1 MMQQMENEKMELLD
15 AYVRGKLSREERYKV
30 QERMLRDEQFRLEV
44 EAHEKLVGSIKA
56 YGDRAEAM
64 ARLASIDKEFFTDS
78 ESTGKVGKKITPPR
92 KSAFK
97 KYWPMAAVAASVA
110 LVSIVGTLLMTK
122 SLASDLETK
131 QTAIYK
137 ELRKNFE
144 QIQRSQSRMMENIAR
159 STEKPVPPGRYGGSG
174 FLVSANGYV
183 VTSHHVVVGADS
195 VYIEN
200 PLFGPLKTS
209 VVLSDDT
216 NDIAILR
223 IEDPSFH
230 APRPLSFLVSSTE
243 AHLGEEV
250 FTLGF
255 PREDIVFGE
264 GSISALTG
272 FRQNPNSYQI
282 SVPVNPGNSGGPLFN
297 ERGDLVGIISGIQ
310 TETTGAAF
318 AIKSSVL
325 LNVIEGIPADSVHQP
340 LVLPRQN
347 QLKQLSRVERV
358 KKWKDNVFVVRVYAR
373 K

>member
-1 MMQQMENEKMELLD
+1 MENEKLELLD
-15 AYVRGKLSREERYKV
+15 AYVNGKLSREESYRI

-44 EAHEKLVGSIKA
+44 EAHEKLVHGIKA
-56 YGDRAEAM
+56 YGERIETM
-64 ARLASIDKEFFTDS
+64 ARLATFDKELSANPSRS
-78 ESTGKVGKKITPPR
+78 ESADHKTVVLPR
-92 KSAFK
+92 KNAFK

-110 LVSIVGTLLMTK
+110 FVSIVGTLVMTK
-122 SLASDLETK
+122 SLASELETK

-159 STEKPVPPGRYGGSG
+159 SSEKPVPPGRYGGSG
-174 FLVSANGYV
+174 FLVSSNGYV

-200 PLFGPLKTS
+200 PLFGPLKTT

-216 NDIAILR
+216 NDVAILR
-223 IEDPSFH
+223 IDDPRFY
-230 APRPLSFLVSSTE
+230 APRPLSYLVSSAE
-243 AHLGEEV
+243 ASLGEEV
-250 FTLGF
+250 FTLGY

-264 GSISALTG
+264 GSISALSG
-272 FRQNPNSYQI
+272 FRQNPNAYQI

-325 LNVIEGIPADSVHQP
+325 LNVIENLPADSLNQQP

-347 QLKQLSRVERV
+347 QLKHLSRVERV
-358 KKWKDNVFVVRVYAR
+358 KRWRDNVFVVRVYAR

>member
-1 MMQQMENEKMELLD
+1 
-15 AYVRGKLSREERYKV
+15 
-30 QERMLRDEQFRLEV
+30 
-44 EAHEKLVGSIKA
+44 
-56 YGDRAEAM
+56 
-64 ARLASIDKEFFTDS
+64 
-78 ESTGKVGKKITPPR
+78 
-92 KSAFK
+92 
-97 KYWPMAAVAASVA
+97 MAAVAASVA

-122 SLASDLETK
+122 SLASELETK

-159 STEKPVPPGRYGGSG
+159 SNEKPVPPGRYGGSG

-200 PLFGPLKTS
+200 PFFGPLKTT
-209 VVLSDDT
+209 VVLSDNT
-216 NDIAILR
+216 NDVAILR

-230 APRPLSFLVSSTE
+230 APRQLSYVISTAE
-243 AHLGEEV
+243 ASLGEEV

-272 FRQNPNSYQI
+272 FRQNPNAYQV

-325 LNVIEGIPADSVHQP
+325 LNVIENLPADSIHHP
-340 LVLPRQN
+340 LLLPRQN
-347 QLKQLSRVERV
+347 QLKHLSRVERV

>member
-1 MMQQMENEKMELLD
+1 MENEKLELMD
-15 AYVRGKLSREERYKV
+15 AYAQGKLSREERYEV
-30 QERMLRDEQFRLEV
+30 QERMLQDEQFRREI
-44 EAHEKLVGSIKA
+44 EAHEKLVHNLKA
-56 YGDRAEAM
+56 YGTRQEIKAKL
-64 ARLASIDKEFFTDS
+64 ARLEEELTINSKS
-78 ESTGKVGKKITPPR
+78 NSSVVGDIPAR
-92 KSAFK
+92 KNPFK

-122 SLASDLETK
+122 SLASELETK

-144 QIQRSQSRMMENIAR
+144 QIQRSQSRMMENIAK
-159 STEKPVPPGRYGGSG
+159 SSEKPVPPGRYGGSG

-200 PLFGPLKTS
+200 AAFGPLKTS

-216 NDIAILR
+216 NDVAILR
-223 IEDPSFH
+223 IDDPSFNLQ
-230 APRPLSFLVSSTE
+230 RPLSYMISSAE
-243 AHLGEEV
+243 ANLGEEV

-264 GSISALTG
+264 GSISALSG
-272 FRQNPNSYQI
+272 YRQNPNAYQV

-297 ERGDLVGIISGIQ
+297 DRGNLVGIISGIQ

-325 LNVIEGIPADSVHQP
+325 LNVIETLPADSVHQP

-347 QLKQLSRVERV
+347 QLKHLNKVERI
-358 KKWKDNVFVVRVYAR
+358 KKWKDNVFVVRVYA
-373 K
+373 KK

>member
-1 MMQQMENEKMELLD
+1 MKEMENERLELLD
-15 AYVRGKLSREERYKV
+15 AYVKGELSRDESYRI
-30 QERMLRDEQFRLEV
+30 QERMLQDEQFRLEV
-44 EAHEKLVGSIKA
+44 EAHEKLIRGLRT
-56 YGDRAEAM
+56 YGERTETM
-64 ARLASIDKEFFTDS
+64 ARLAGFDKELAAASTTSDLTDPH
-78 ESTGKVGKKITPPR
+78 ILPPPR
-92 KSAFK
+92 KNAFK

-122 SLASDLETK
+122 SLASELETK

-159 STEKPVPPGRYGGSG
+159 SNEKPVPPGRYGGSG
-174 FLVSANGYV
+174 FLVSSNGYV

-200 PLFGPLKTS
+200 PLFGSLKTS

-216 NDIAILR
+216 NDVAILR
-223 IEDPSFH
+223 IDDPRFY
-230 APRPLSFLVSSTE
+230 APRPLSYVISSLE
-243 AHLGEEV
+243 ANLGEEV
-250 FTLGF
+250 FTLGY

-264 GSISALTG
+264 GSISALSG
-272 FRQNPNSYQI
+272 FRQNPNAYQI

-318 AIKSSVL
+318 AIKSSIL
-325 LNVIEGIPADSVHQP
+325 LNVIENLPADSVNQP

-347 QLKQLSRVERV
+347 QMKHLSRVERV
-358 KKWKDNVFVVRVYAR
+358 RKWKDNVFVVRVYAR